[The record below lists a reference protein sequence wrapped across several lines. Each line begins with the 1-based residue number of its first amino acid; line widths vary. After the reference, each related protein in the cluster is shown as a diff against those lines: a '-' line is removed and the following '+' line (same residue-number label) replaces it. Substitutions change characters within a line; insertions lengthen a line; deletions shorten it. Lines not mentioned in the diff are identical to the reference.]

1 MSVSLPD
8 KALPPTYQ
16 SVDVSFVFNSLLAGQ
31 SCSLIGIGSVGK
43 SNLMQNLTRPTF
55 KTHYLDT
62 RAPYLLTVYLD
73 PHTLIPL
80 EGVALHDVGKLWAG
94 YELMLSRLY
103 ETYLVEGATSAKKRK
118 GNTEDP
124 LLLTFQHRLDALRQ
138 GDNVTRQSGLR
149 HLEGAIR
156 ALLADDDRW
165 QIAFLLDEISDFAS
179 LPPSF
184 FLSLRGLRDQFKG
197 RVMYVTTSKTDIHA
211 ALLPSDGVSSA
222 SLREFT
228 ELFGDHIRY
237 ISPLD
242 AESAELVIDRFIERY
257 QHDFEIYDSGRA
269 FLMKDVFTLTGGH
282 VGLLRRSFRLAVQYL
297 LDHETLPLSAYL
309 LKHDPIRQECD
320 NILNSLTVDEQQVFY
335 HALSQKQILNMTVW
349 NRLFEKH
356 IVKQGKGG
364 AEFCIPL
371 LEDYISQQST
381 TQR

>member
-1 MSVSLPD
+1 MSVSLPE
-8 KALPPTYQ
+8 KNLPPTYQ

-55 KTHYLDT
+55 KTHYLDA

-80 EGVALHDVGKLWAG
+80 EGAALHDVGKLWMG

-103 ETYLVEGATSAKKRK
+103 ETYLEGVSVTKKRRSL
-118 GNTEDP
+118 TEDP
-124 LLLTFQHRLDALRQ
+124 LLLTLQPILHALRQ
-138 GDNVTRQSGLR
+138 GDNVTRQSGLL
-149 HLEGAIR
+149 HLEAAVRAI
-156 ALLADDDRW
+156 LADDDRW

-179 LPPSF
+179 LPPTF

-197 RVMYVTTSKTDIHA
+197 RLMYVTTSKTDVNA
-211 ALLPSDGVSSA
+211 ALLSADGVSSA

-242 AESAELVIDRFIERY
+242 SASAEMVIDRFIERY
-257 QHDFEIYDSGRA
+257 QHDYEIYDSGRA
-269 FLMKDVFTLTGGH
+269 FLMKEVFPLTGGH

-309 LKHDPIRQECD
+309 LRHDPIRQECD
-320 NILNSLTVDEQQVFY
+320 NILNSLTPDEQQVFY
-335 HALSQKQILNMTVW
+335 HALNQDQILNLSIW

-356 IVKQGKGG
+356 IVKQGKSG
-364 AEFCIPL
+364 ADFCIPL
-371 LEDYISQQST
+371 LGDYVLQQST
-381 TQR
+381 SQR